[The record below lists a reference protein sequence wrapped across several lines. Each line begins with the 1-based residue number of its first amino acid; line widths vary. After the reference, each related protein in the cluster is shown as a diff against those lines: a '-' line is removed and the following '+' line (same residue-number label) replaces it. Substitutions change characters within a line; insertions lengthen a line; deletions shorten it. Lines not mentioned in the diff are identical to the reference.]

1 MNPHFIFNALN
12 SVNSFISMNDTRQA
26 NKYLSDFSRLMRIV
40 LENSQSDFV
49 PLTEEVDTLELYLKL
64 EHFRFQDKF
73 DYDFYTDETLLNEEY
88 AMPPML
94 IQPFIENAIWHGIR
108 YKEGK
113 GKLVVKLLAENDGL
127 KMVIED
133 NGIGRK
139 QSKAL
144 KTENQSQQKSTGMK
158 NTKDRINLIN
168 DTYNSKIRLNIADLE
183 GEITGTR
190 VEVFLP
196 KSLMLQPC

>member
-12 SVNSFISMNDTRQA
+12 SVNSFISKNDTRQA

-139 QSKAL
+139 RSKAL